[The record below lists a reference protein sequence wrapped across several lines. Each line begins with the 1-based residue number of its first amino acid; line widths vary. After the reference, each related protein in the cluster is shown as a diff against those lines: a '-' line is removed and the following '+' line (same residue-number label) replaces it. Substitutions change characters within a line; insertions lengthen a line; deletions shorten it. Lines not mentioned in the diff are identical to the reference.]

1 MPSIRGTIASLLT
14 GLALTPSL
22 VEAKSIYAHYMARPP
37 FSMAIGV
44 YS

>member
-1 MPSIRGTIASLLT
+1 MPSIRGAITSLLA

-37 FSMAIGV
+37 LPITV
-44 YS
+44 TL